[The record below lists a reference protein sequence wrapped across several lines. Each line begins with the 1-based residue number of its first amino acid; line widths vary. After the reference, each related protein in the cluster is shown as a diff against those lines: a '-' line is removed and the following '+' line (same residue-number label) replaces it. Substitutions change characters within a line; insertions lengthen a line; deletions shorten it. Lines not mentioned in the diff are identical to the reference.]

1 MVTGP
6 AQTLRGLG
14 KPGAA
19 DPDLAQLVPGA
30 NSQWASFSPML
41 PFLHKQ
47 PPACRLR
54 GPRWGKLPG
63 GGLPRSAKLGHALPK
78 TGSIPLKDH
87 GLLHIQVESMIRSQ
101 DWGIE
106 GGGCERDSQKD
117 PFPSGPLTSWGPAG
131 HWFPICPGEWNF
143 FLLGC
148 LIAIAGFPSL
158 ALLQK

>member
-1 MVTGP
+1 M
-6 AQTLRGLG
+6 
-14 KPGAA
+14 
-19 DPDLAQLVPGA
+19 
-30 NSQWASFSPML
+30 
-41 PFLHKQ
+41 
-47 PPACRLR
+47 
-54 GPRWGKLPG
+54 GKLLTHAALPPQTATCLQAEGAKVGEVAGG